1 MKNNNKPI
9 SLLNTVV
16 VLLITIFFFTFNNFS
31 LAQEDITDD
40 FSRAED
46 AEEKR
51 AKWGTEEFKLEL
63 IKEMSSANIALFIDE
78 HLKTI
83 KEPSRIYY
91 KFQKE
96 STREDNFIGNVV
108 LNIVKVEDDNTKH
121 ITFRYLKGRNKVRF
135 PPQIGAKGNPVFML
149 FFERDSRDMQRL
161 TGGNA
166 LFFRS
171 RIRHTIAATEIKEIE
186 IKYNNQKFPAKE
198 ISFQPFTKT
207 ELKNRVSR
215 YKTKK
220 FIITMSDNIPGFI
233 YKIETFIKDLEDPDD
248 MVRETLQFQGI
259 RTNKELREQ
268 YKKRKDEAKS

>member
-1 MKNNNKPI
+1 MIVINKISNLFKVFTIIIFIVI
-9 SLLNTVV
+9 SLFQP
-16 VLLITIFFFTFNNFS
+16 TI
-31 LAQEDITDD
+31 AQDIDSVEND
-40 FSRAED
+40 FSKAED

-83 KEPSRIYY
+83 IEPSRIYY
-91 KFQKE
+91 KFTKE

-108 LNIVKVEDDNTKH
+108 LNIVKVDDDNSKH

-149 FFERDSRDMQRL
+149 FFERDARDMQRL

-171 RIRHTIAATEIKEIE
+171 RIRHTIAATEVKDIDLDFKG
-186 IKYNNQKFPAKE
+186 KTYKAKE
-198 ISFQPFTKT
+198 ISFQPFLETK
-207 ELKNRVSR
+207 LKNRVSR

-220 FIITMSDNIPGFI
+220 FVLTMSNEIPGFI
-233 YKIETFIKDLEDPDD
+233 FKIETFIKDLEDPND
-248 MVRETLQFQGI
+248 MVKEILEYQGV
-259 RTNKELREQ
+259 RTNNELRKE
-268 YKKRKDEAKS
+268 YREKKEKS

>member
-1 MKNNNKPI
+1 MNTNNKSNSLFIHTCILVFLI
-9 SLLNTVV
+9 S
-16 VLLITIFFFTFNNFS
+16 FFYTNLSAGTNN
-31 LAQEDITDD
+31 DMTDD
-40 FSRAED
+40 FSKAED

-78 HLKTI
+78 HLKSI
-83 KEPSRIYY
+83 KEPSRIFY

-108 LNIVKVEDDNTKH
+108 LNIVKVENDNTKH

-171 RIRHTIAATEIKEIE
+171 RIRHTIAATEIKDIE
-186 IKYNNQKFPAKE
+186 INFNNETIPAKE

-220 FIITMSDNIPGFI
+220 FIIIMSNNIPGYI

-248 MVRETLQFQGI
+248 MVKETLQFQGI
-259 RTNKELREQ
+259 RTNKELRQEYKERKEQ
-268 YKKRKDEAKS
+268 NKI

>member
-1 MKNNNKPI
+1 MNALYKISKVFKVSLFIISIIFLSTNIVKSQEKNSSEN
-9 SLLNTVV
+9 
-16 VLLITIFFFTFNNFS
+16 
-31 LAQEDITDD
+31 D
-40 FSRAED
+40 FSNAEN

-51 AKWGTEEFKLEL
+51 TKWGTEEFKLEL

-83 KEPSRIYY
+83 TEPSRIYY
-91 KFQKE
+91 KFSKE

-108 LNIVKVEDDNTKH
+108 LNIVKVENDNTKH

-149 FFERDSRDMQRL
+149 FFERDARDMQRL

-171 RIRHTIAATEIKEIE
+171 RIRHTIAATEIKDVELE
-186 IKYNNQKFPAKE
+186 FQGNNFSGKQ
-198 ISFQPFTKT
+198 ISFQPFLETK
-207 ELKNRVSR
+207 LKNRVSR

-220 FIITMSDNIPGFI
+220 FVLTMSEEIPGYIF
-233 YKIETFIKDLEDPDD
+233 KIETYIKDLDDPTD
-248 MVRETLQFQGI
+248 MVKEILQFQGI
-259 RTNKELREQ
+259 RTNKELRDE
-268 YKKRKDEAKS
+268 YKKRKDES

>member
-1 MKNNNKPI
+1 MNALYKI
-9 SLLNTVV
+9 SK
-16 VLLITIFFFTFNNFS
+16 IFKVS
-31 LAQEDITDD
+31 LFIISIIFLSTNIVKSQEENSSEND
-40 FSRAED
+40 FSNAEN

-51 AKWGTEEFKLEL
+51 TKWGTEEFKLEL

-83 KEPSRIYY
+83 TEPSRIYY
-91 KFQKE
+91 KFSKE

-108 LNIVKVEDDNTKH
+108 LNIVKVDDDNTKH

-149 FFERDSRDMQRL
+149 FFERDARDMQRL

-171 RIRHTIAATEIKEIE
+171 RIRHTIAATEIKDVELE
-186 IKYNNQKFPAKE
+186 FQGNNFSGKQ
-198 ISFQPFTKT
+198 ISFQPFLETK
-207 ELKNRVSR
+207 LKNRVSR

-220 FIITMSDNIPGFI
+220 FVLTMSEEIPGYIF
-233 YKIETFIKDLEDPDD
+233 KIETYIKDLDDPTD
-248 MVRETLQFQGI
+248 MVKEILQYQGI
-259 RTNKELREQ
+259 RTNKELRDE
-268 YKKRKDEAKS
+268 YKKRKDES